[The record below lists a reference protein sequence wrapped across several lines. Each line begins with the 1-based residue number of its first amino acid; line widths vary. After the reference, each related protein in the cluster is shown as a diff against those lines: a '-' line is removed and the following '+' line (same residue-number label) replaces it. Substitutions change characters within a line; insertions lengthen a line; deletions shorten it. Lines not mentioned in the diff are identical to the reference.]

1 MFSEVRLEGFS
12 VVRPDHPFG
21 GKNRPFCG
29 CADRPCGACFCV
41 MQPRTDGEAIVRK
54 TALLPAVVMVLL
66 SGLLL
71 AGAGIGALH
80 GGRAKEGR
88 YKSTYARHY
97 TYA

>member
-1 MFSEVRLEGFS
+1 
-12 VVRPDHPFG
+12 
-21 GKNRPFCG
+21 
-29 CADRPCGACFCV
+29 
-41 MQPRTDGEAIVRK
+41 MQPRTDGEDIVRK

-97 TYA
+97 TSA